1 MFNIVVIVNKKY
13 NYSISYHFIIGSI
26 SLLRLKK
33 LERLDLGSNGFKRS
47 IIPSLR
53 LLKSLK
59 TLSLAGNSLEGSF
72 PAKGMPIYHNTYKV
86 YKQFLLFTFFF
97 FHFLVELSVFE
108 DLEMLDLS
116 INEFNGSLTV
126 QGREIE
132 KIIFWFTQSY

>member
-1 MFNIVVIVNKKY
+1 MFDIVVIVNKKY

-33 LERLDLGSNGFKRS
+33 LERLDLGSNVFNLN
-47 IIPSLR
+47 IIQSLR

-59 TLSLAGNSLEGSF
+59 TLSLHDNYLEGSF
-72 PAKGMPIYHNTYKV
+72 PAKGMPLHHNIYIV
-86 YKQFLLFTFFF
+86 YKRFLLFTFFF
-97 FHFLVELSVFE
+97 WVELSVFE

-116 INEFNGSLTV
+116 NNQLNDSLTV

-132 KIIFWFTQSY
+132 KIIF

>member
-1 MFNIVVIVNKKY
+1 MFDIIVIVNKKY

-33 LERLDLGSNGFKRS
+33 LERLDLGSNVFSLS
-47 IIPSLR
+47 IIQSLR

-59 TLSLAGNSLEGSF
+59 TLSLPYNNLEGSF
-72 PAKGMPIYHNTYKV
+72 PAKGMPIHLNTHKV
-86 YKQFLLFTFFF
+86 YKQFLLFTSFSLPFFF
-97 FHFLVELSVFE
+97 WVELSVFE

-116 INEFNGSLTV
+116 NNQLNDSLTV

-132 KIIFWFTQSY
+132 KIIF

>member
-26 SLLRLKK
+26 NLLRLKK
-33 LERLDLGSNGFKRS
+33 LERLDLGSNVFNLN
-47 IIPSLR
+47 IIQSLR

-59 TLSLAGNSLEGSF
+59 TLSLHDNYLEGSF
-72 PAKGMPIYHNTYKV
+72 PAKGMPIHHNTYKV
-86 YKQFLLFTFFF
+86 YKQFLLFTFFVVVVVVV
-97 FHFLVELSVFE
+97 VELSVFE

-116 INEFNGSLTV
+116 NIGLNGSLTV

-132 KIIFWFTQSY
+132 KIIF

>member
-33 LERLDLGSNGFKRS
+33 LERLDLGSNQFKRS
-47 IIPSLR
+47 IIQSLR

-59 TLSLAGNSLEGSF
+59 ILSLRFNLLEGSF
-72 PAKGMPIYHNTYKV
+72 PTEGMPIHHNSYKV
-86 YKQFLLFTFFF
+86 YKQFLLFIFF
-97 FHFLVELSVFE
+97 FLVELSVFE
-108 DLEMLDLS
+108 DLEKLDLS
-116 INEFNGSLTV
+116 NNELNGSLTI